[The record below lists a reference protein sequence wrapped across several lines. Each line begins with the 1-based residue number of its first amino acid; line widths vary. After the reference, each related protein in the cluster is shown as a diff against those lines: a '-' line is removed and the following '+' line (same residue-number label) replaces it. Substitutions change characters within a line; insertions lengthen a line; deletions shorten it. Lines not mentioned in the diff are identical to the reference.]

1 MSSDD
6 EEVQDINQ
14 NNEEEQEPDHDP
26 DQEEFF
32 STESKKDFCHYRILG
47 KPPEN
52 HSTFSVLAKKPKWPP
67 KLWKIGTLI
76 YDVND
81 PSKCLPPAESP
92 MDLTLRFESHF
103 ESGNLAK
110 VYQLSNDSYHCILEY
125 DRNPSGSCQ
134 WFYFL
139 IRNMRK
145 DTKYKFY
152 ISGFHKG
159 KSLYCTGAK
168 VFWYSRK
175 QALKD
180 GISWSRG
187 GTKYA
192 YQVTKRLKKKKKRA
206 SLQFQISFPYNDD
219 EVCLCYALPYTYS
232 DLLKSI
238 EHWEKIA
245 KPGWFSKEKLC
256 DTVGGRA
263 CPLLTIT
270 NPESPIPLDK
280 KQCVFIT
287 GRIHPGESNSS
298 YLVHGLMDFFLSNDP
313 AAKYILDHC
322 IVKCVPMINIDGVIE
337 GFYRVSLSGND
348 LNRMWTAP
356 DLVLHPVVNQTKELI
371 KKIATERQIAVYL
384 DFHGHSR
391 LHGTF
396 MYGCPNDDDPELKDS
411 EKTLPRVLSFLSDA
425 FSWNHCV
432 FSFPKERKAAGR
444 IVVRTEV
451 DVVHSFT
458 IETSFGGV
466 TAGPRAGFLYDEI
479 LWKEFGT
486 KCGGAV
492 YHLLIGNE
500 SPLVSYVAKEISFLA
515 PKPLPLSNNEE
526 RKEVQVNFSEPDN
539 KPPPRPQTQQ
549 MKLGQSLFH
558 IKQPT
563 TFLKADINS
572 ISTESNV
579 INSPQWRP
587 LQFVLA

>member
-6 EEVQDINQ
+6 DVINDG
-14 NNEEEQEPDHDP
+14 NDNLEEEEQQEPQYTSD
-26 DQEEFF
+26 
-32 STESKKDFCHYRILG
+32 SLKDSCHYRILG
-47 KPPEN
+47 HPPEN
-52 HSTFSVLAKKPKWPP
+52 HSPFSVLAKKPKWPP

-76 YDVND
+76 YDVHD
-81 PSKCLPPAESP
+81 PSKNLPPAESP
-92 MDLTLRFESHF
+92 NDLTLRFESRF
-103 ESGNLAK
+103 ESGNLSK
-110 VYQLSNDSYHCILEY
+110 VYQLSAESYHCVLEY

-139 IRNMRK
+139 IRNARK
-145 DTKYKFY
+145 DTKYTFY

-159 KSLYCTGAK
+159 KSLYCSGAR
-168 VFWYSRK
+168 VFWYSRQ

-187 GTKYA
+187 GTNYS

-206 SLQFQISFPYNDD
+206 SLQFQIKFPYNND
-219 EVCLCYALPYTYS
+219 EICLCYALPYTYS

-238 EHWEKIA
+238 EQWEKKA
-245 KPGWFSKEKLC
+245 KPGYFIKDVLC
-256 DTVGGRA
+256 ETAGGRP

-270 NPESPIPLDK
+270 NPDSCIPNDK
-280 KQCVFIT
+280 KKCVFLT

-298 YLVHGLMDFFLSNDP
+298 YLVHGILDFFLSDDP
-313 AAKYILDHC
+313 AAHYILDHC
-322 IVKCVPMINIDGVIE
+322 IVKCIPMINIDGVVE

-348 LNRMWTAP
+348 LNRMWTSP
-356 DLVLHPVVNQTKELI
+356 DLVLHPVVNHTKNLI
-371 KKIATERQIAVYL
+371 KQISTEREIAVYL

-396 MYGCPNDDDPELKDS
+396 MYGCPNDDDPELRDA

-466 TAGPRAGFLYDEI
+466 TAGPRAGCLYDEI
-479 LWKEFGT
+479 LWKELGS

-492 YHLLIGNE
+492 YHLLNGND
-500 SPLVSYVAKEISFLA
+500 SPLVSYVGKEISFLA
-515 PKPLPLSNNEE
+515 PRPLPLANNEE
-526 RKEVQVNFSEPDN
+526 RDEVQINFTDSEAVQPH
-539 KPPPRPQTQQ
+539 PPPP
-549 MKLGQSLFH
+549 KNGQNLFH
-558 IKQPT
+558 MKQPT
-563 TFLKADINS
+563 SYLNADINA
-572 ISTESNV
+572 ISTNSNG
-579 INSPQWRP
+579 INTPQWKQ
-587 LQFVLA
+587 LQFVLV